1 MAGSSYRPRRSRSR
15 SPDRLGRED
24 NRDSYNPYREERR
37 DIHQQLPMP
46 YSTSSPT
53 MRGPLPGSRFSPSG
67 SRISGGPP
75 ERSPLPHGSF
85 DDNSDTISINSG
97 LVGLIIGRQGENLRR
112 IEKETQTRVQFVT
125 PPDAGGSER
134 ECKIS
139 GLPGPREHAK
149 AEIYRV
155 IQESGKDP
163 GSSSGRAPPPPDRD
177 MGVGI
182 KQAGTHQPA
191 LRAGEDSVTIKVP
204 NRTVGLIIG
213 KGGETIRDLQERSH
227 CHVNIVGEEKSE
239 GGLRPVNLIGTPEAA
254 RMAKELI
261 MDIVDTDTK
270 NLTSQGGRPSD
281 NATFRGGGNDKII
294 DQILVPSESVGM
306 IIGKGNCLSAT
317 NNRYPKLMVNTGG
330 ETIKEM
336 QSSTGCK
343 INVSPASGRDI
354 ERHIG
359 LIGSRDAIE
368 RAKDAITDK
377 VRTVVS

>member
-1 MAGSSYRPRRSRSR
+1 MIGSSYRPRRSRSR
-15 SPDRLGRED
+15 SPDRYGRD
-24 NRDSYNPYREERR
+24 NNRDSYNMYREERR
-37 DIHQQLPMP
+37 AFPQQAPTP
-46 YSTSSPT
+46 YVGESPV
-53 MRGPLPGSRFSPSG
+53 MRGPSLGSRSSPPRSWSFG
-67 SRISGGPP
+67 GAAEISPVPYPGP
-75 ERSPLPHGSF
+75 

-134 ECKIS
+134 ECKIT
-139 GLPGPREHAK
+139 GLLGQREHAK

-163 GSSSGRAPPPPDRD
+163 GASSGRAPPPADRD

-182 KQAGTHQPA
+182 KQAGNHQPA
-191 LRAGEDSVTIKVP
+191 LRAGEDSITIKVP

-270 NLTSQGGRPSD
+270 NLTNQGGRLSD
-281 NATFRGGGNDKII
+281 NGLFRGAANDKIN
-294 DQILVPSESVGM
+294 DQIFVPSESVGM
-306 IIGKGNCLSAT
+306 IIGKGSQLYHREWKNS
-317 NNRYPKLMVNTGG
+317 
-330 ETIKEM
+330 
-336 QSSTGCK
+336 
-343 INVSPASGRDI
+343 
-354 ERHIG
+354 
-359 LIGSRDAIE
+359 
-368 RAKDAITDK
+368 
-377 VRTVVS
+377 